1 MFWKTKPLL
10 LSLVL
15 VGSSIFLQARTAAA
29 DESDMDRDPCL
40 TDSICRAHFQRGRKL
55 SKEDN
60 YAEALVAY
68 EAAHLRRQ
76 VPWLLINI
84 GRTLHKLGRP
94 AEAASYYKRYF
105 ADEPSGPAERKQR
118 ALQFQAE
125 AEEEVAKLG
134 AIQKQNS
141 QPAPGT
147 TTGASPPPSTTPA
160 AAAGAAA
167 VVEPPPAPLSLT
179 PTPSPTPS
187 PTPKVET
194 TGRPTWL
201 WTGVAVG
208 GGVLLVGGAVGI
220 AALVQR
226 SHASSAVYV
235 GDPSAEA
242 LAAKDSARSLGIA
255 ADVLIGVGA
264 VTAGATAIAYLVK
277 TRRKEQPK
285 LAVLPALQAGAQSV
299 MVGATGAF

>member
-105 ADEPSGPAERKQR
+105 ADEPSGPPERKQR

-125 AEEEVAKLG
+125 AEEEVAKLS

-141 QPAPGT
+141 QPAPST

-160 AAAGAAA
+160 AAAI
-167 VVEPPPAPLSLT
+167 VEPPPAPLS
-179 PTPSPTPS
+179 PTPTPS

>member
-29 DESDMDRDPCL
+29 DEADMDRDPCL

-68 EAAHLRRQ
+68 EAAQLRRQ

-105 ADEPSGPAERKQR
+105 ADEPSGPPERKQR

-125 AEEEVAKLG
+125 AEEEVAKLS

-141 QPAPGT
+141 QPAPST

-160 AAAGAAA
+160 AAAI
-167 VVEPPPAPLSLT
+167 VEPPPAPLS
-179 PTPSPTPS
+179 PTPTPS

-242 LAAKDSARSLGIA
+242 LAAKDNARSLGIA

-285 LAVLPALQAGAQSV
+285 TAVLPALQAGAQSV
-299 MVGATGAF
+299 LVGATGSF

>member
-68 EAAHLRRQ
+68 EAAQLRRQ

-94 AEAASYYKRYF
+94 ADAASYYKRYF
-105 ADEPSGPAERKQR
+105 ADEPSGPPERKQR

-125 AEEEVAKLG
+125 AEEEVAKLS

-141 QPAPGT
+141 QPAPST

-160 AAAGAAA
+160 AAAI
-167 VVEPPPAPLSLT
+167 VEPPPAPLSPT
-179 PTPSPTPS
+179 PTPSPA
-187 PTPKVET
+187 PKVET

-285 LAVLPALQAGAQSV
+285 MAVLPALQAGAQSV
-299 MVGATGAF
+299 LVGATGSF

>member
-10 LSLVL
+10 LSLLL
-15 VGSSIFLQARTAAA
+15 VGSSIFLQARAAAA

-68 EAAHLRRQ
+68 EAAQLRRQ

-105 ADEPSGPAERKQR
+105 ADEPSGPPERKQR

-125 AEEEVAKLG
+125 AEEEVAKLS

-141 QPAPGT
+141 QPAPST

-160 AAAGAAA
+160 AAAI
-167 VVEPPPAPLSLT
+167 VEPPPAPLS
-179 PTPSPTPS
+179 PTPTPS

-242 LAAKDSARSLGIA
+242 LAAKDNARSLGIA

-285 LAVLPALQAGAQSV
+285 TAILPALQAGAQSV
-299 MVGATGAF
+299 LVGATGSF

>member
-15 VGSSIFLQARTAAA
+15 VGSSIFLQARAAAA

-68 EAAHLRRQ
+68 EAAQLRRQ

-125 AEEEVAKLG
+125 AEEEVAKLS

-141 QPAPGT
+141 QPAPST

-160 AAAGAAA
+160 AAAI
-167 VVEPPPAPLSLT
+167 VEPPPAPLS
-179 PTPSPTPS
+179 PTPTPS

-242 LAAKDSARSLGIA
+242 LAAKDNARSLGIA

-285 LAVLPALQAGAQSV
+285 TAVLPVLQAGAQSV
-299 MVGATGAF
+299 LVGAMGSF

>member
-68 EAAHLRRQ
+68 EAAQLRRQ

-105 ADEPSGPAERKQR
+105 ADEPSGPPERKQR

-125 AEEEVAKLG
+125 AEEEVAKLS

-141 QPAPGT
+141 QPAPST

-160 AAAGAAA
+160 AAAI
-167 VVEPPPAPLSLT
+167 VEPPPAPLS
-179 PTPSPTPS
+179 PTPTPS

-194 TGRPTWL
+194 TGRPAWL

-242 LAAKDSARSLGIA
+242 LAAKDNARSLGIA

-285 LAVLPALQAGAQSV
+285 TAVLPALQAGARSV
-299 MVGATGAF
+299 LVGATGSF

>member
-10 LSLVL
+10 LSLLL
-15 VGSSIFLQARTAAA
+15 VGSSIFLQARAAAA

-68 EAAHLRRQ
+68 EAAQLRRQ

-105 ADEPSGPAERKQR
+105 ADEPSGPPERKQR

-125 AEEEVAKLG
+125 AEEEVAKLS

-141 QPAPGT
+141 QPAPST

-160 AAAGAAA
+160 AAAI
-167 VVEPPPAPLSLT
+167 VEPPPAPLS
-179 PTPSPTPS
+179 PTPTPS

-242 LAAKDSARSLGIA
+242 LAAKDNARSLGIA

-285 LAVLPALQAGAQSV
+285 MAVLPALQAGARSV
-299 MVGATGAF
+299 LVGATGSF

>member
-68 EAAHLRRQ
+68 EAAQLRRQ

-105 ADEPSGPAERKQR
+105 ADEPSGPPERKQR

-125 AEEEVAKLG
+125 AEEEVAKLS

-141 QPAPGT
+141 QPAPST

-160 AAAGAAA
+160 AAAI
-167 VVEPPPAPLSLT
+167 VEPPPAPLS
-179 PTPSPTPS
+179 PTPTPS

-242 LAAKDSARSLGIA
+242 LAAKDNARSLGIA

-285 LAVLPALQAGAQSV
+285 TAVLPVLQAGAQSV
-299 MVGATGAF
+299 LVGATGSF

>member
-15 VGSSIFLQARTAAA
+15 VGSSIFLQARAAAA

-68 EAAHLRRQ
+68 EAAQLRRQ

-105 ADEPSGPAERKQR
+105 ADEPSGPPERKQR

-125 AEEEVAKLG
+125 AEEEVAKLS

-141 QPAPGT
+141 QPAPST

-160 AAAGAAA
+160 AAAI
-167 VVEPPPAPLSLT
+167 VEPPPAPLS
-179 PTPSPTPS
+179 PTPTPS

-242 LAAKDSARSLGIA
+242 LAAKDNARSLGIA

-285 LAVLPALQAGAQSV
+285 TAVLPALQAGAQSV
-299 MVGATGAF
+299 LVGAMGSF

>member
-10 LSLVL
+10 LSLLL

-68 EAAHLRRQ
+68 EAAQLRRQ

-105 ADEPSGPAERKQR
+105 ADEPSGPPERKQR

-125 AEEEVAKLG
+125 AEEEVAKLS

-141 QPAPGT
+141 QPAPST

-160 AAAGAAA
+160 AAAI
-167 VVEPPPAPLSLT
+167 VEPPPAPLS
-179 PTPSPTPS
+179 PTPTPS

-242 LAAKDSARSLGIA
+242 LAAKDNARSLGIA

-285 LAVLPALQAGAQSV
+285 TAVLPALQAGAQSV
-299 MVGATGAF
+299 LVGAMGSF

>member
-68 EAAHLRRQ
+68 EAAQLRRQ

-105 ADEPSGPAERKQR
+105 ADEPSGPPERKQR

-125 AEEEVAKLG
+125 AEEEVAKLS

-141 QPAPGT
+141 QPAPST

-160 AAAGAAA
+160 AAAI
-167 VVEPPPAPLSLT
+167 VEPPPAPLS
-179 PTPSPTPS
+179 PTPTPS

-242 LAAKDSARSLGIA
+242 LAAKDNARSLGIA

-285 LAVLPALQAGAQSV
+285 TAVLPALQAGAQSV
-299 MVGATGAF
+299 LVGATGSF

>member
-1 MFWKTKPLL
+1 MSWKTKPLL
-10 LSLVL
+10 LSLLL
-15 VGSSIFLQARTAAA
+15 VGGSIFAQPRVAAA
-29 DESDMDRDPCL
+29 DESDMDNDPCL
-40 TDSICRAHFQRGRKL
+40 TDSICKAHFQRGRKL

-68 EAAHLRRQ
+68 EAAQLRRQ

-84 GRTLHKLGRP
+84 ARTMHKLGRP
-94 AEAASYYKRYF
+94 AEAVSYYKRYF
-105 ADEPSGPAERKQR
+105 AAEPSGPPERKQR

-125 AEEEVAKLG
+125 AEEEVAKLS
-134 AIQKQNS
+134 ALQKQNT
-141 QPAPGT
+141 PAAQST
-147 TTGASPPPSTTPA
+147 AASTTPPPA
-160 AAAGAAA
+160 TTPATSDGAAP
-167 VVEPPPAPLSLT
+167 VVAPPPVPLRL
-179 PTPSPTPS
+179 SPTPA
-187 PTPKVET
+187 VEK

-201 WTGVAVG
+201 WTGLAVG

-226 SHASSAVYV
+226 SNASGAVYV

-285 LAVLPALQAGAQSV
+285 TAVLPALQAGAQSV
-299 MVGATGAF
+299 LVGATGSF

>member
-10 LSLVL
+10 LSLLL
-15 VGSSIFLQARTAAA
+15 VGSSIFLQARAAAA

-68 EAAHLRRQ
+68 EAAQLRRQ

-105 ADEPSGPAERKQR
+105 ADEPSGPPERKQR

-125 AEEEVAKLG
+125 AEEEVAKLS

-141 QPAPGT
+141 QPAPST

-160 AAAGAAA
+160 AAAI
-167 VVEPPPAPLSLT
+167 VEPPPAPLS
-179 PTPSPTPS
+179 PTPTPS

-242 LAAKDSARSLGIA
+242 LAAKDNARSLGIA

-285 LAVLPALQAGAQSV
+285 MAVLPVLQAGAQSV
-299 MVGATGAF
+299 LVGATGSF

>member
-68 EAAHLRRQ
+68 EAAQLRRQ

-105 ADEPSGPAERKQR
+105 ADEPSGPPERKQR

-134 AIQKQNS
+134 AIQKQNP

-160 AAAGAAA
+160 AAAI
-167 VVEPPPAPLSLT
+167 VEPPPAPLS
-179 PTPSPTPS
+179 PTPTPS

-242 LAAKDSARSLGIA
+242 LAAKDNARSLGIA

-285 LAVLPALQAGAQSV
+285 TAVLPALQAGARSV
-299 MVGATGAF
+299 LVGAAGAF

>member
-68 EAAHLRRQ
+68 EAAQLRRQ

-105 ADEPSGPAERKQR
+105 ADEPSGPPERKQR

-134 AIQKQNS
+134 AIQKQNP

-160 AAAGAAA
+160 AAAI
-167 VVEPPPAPLSLT
+167 VEPPPAPLS
-179 PTPSPTPS
+179 PTPTPS

-194 TGRPTWL
+194 TGRPAWL

-242 LAAKDSARSLGIA
+242 LAAKDNARSLGIA

-285 LAVLPALQAGAQSV
+285 TAVLPALQAGAQSV
-299 MVGATGAF
+299 LVGAMGSF

>member
-15 VGSSIFLQARTAAA
+15 VGSSIFLQARAAAA

-68 EAAHLRRQ
+68 EAAQLRRQ

-125 AEEEVAKLG
+125 AEEEVAKLS

-141 QPAPGT
+141 QPAPST

-160 AAAGAAA
+160 AAAI
-167 VVEPPPAPLSLT
+167 VEPPPAPLS
-179 PTPSPTPS
+179 PTPTPS

-194 TGRPTWL
+194 TGRPAWL

-242 LAAKDSARSLGIA
+242 LAAKDNARSLGIA

-285 LAVLPALQAGAQSV
+285 TAVLPALQAGAQSV
-299 MVGATGAF
+299 LVGATGSF

>member
-10 LSLVL
+10 LSLLL
-15 VGSSIFLQARTAAA
+15 VGSSIFLQARAAAA

-68 EAAHLRRQ
+68 EAAQLRRQ

-105 ADEPSGPAERKQR
+105 ADEPSGPPERKQR

-125 AEEEVAKLG
+125 AEEEVAKLS

-141 QPAPGT
+141 QPAPST

-160 AAAGAAA
+160 AAAI
-167 VVEPPPAPLSLT
+167 VEPPPAPLS
-179 PTPSPTPS
+179 PTPTPS

-242 LAAKDSARSLGIA
+242 LAAKDNARSLGIA

-285 LAVLPALQAGAQSV
+285 TAVLPALQAGARSV
-299 MVGATGAF
+299 LVGATGSF

>member
-68 EAAHLRRQ
+68 EAAQLRRQ

-105 ADEPSGPAERKQR
+105 ADEPSGPPERKQR

-134 AIQKQNS
+134 AIQKQNP

-160 AAAGAAA
+160 AAAI
-167 VVEPPPAPLSLT
+167 VEPPPAPLS
-179 PTPSPTPS
+179 PTPTPS

-194 TGRPTWL
+194 TGRPAWL

-242 LAAKDSARSLGIA
+242 LAAKDNARSLGIA

-285 LAVLPALQAGAQSV
+285 TAVLPVLQAGAQSV
-299 MVGATGAF
+299 LVGATGSF

>member
-15 VGSSIFLQARTAAA
+15 VGSSIFLQARAAAA

-68 EAAHLRRQ
+68 EAAQLRRQ

-105 ADEPSGPAERKQR
+105 ADEPSGPPERKQR

-125 AEEEVAKLG
+125 AEEEVAKLS

-141 QPAPGT
+141 QPAPST

-160 AAAGAAA
+160 AAAI
-167 VVEPPPAPLSLT
+167 VEPPPAPLS
-179 PTPSPTPS
+179 PTPTPS

-242 LAAKDSARSLGIA
+242 LAAKDNARSLGIA

-285 LAVLPALQAGAQSV
+285 TAVLPALQAGARSV
-299 MVGATGAF
+299 LVGATGSF

>member
-10 LSLVL
+10 LSLLL
-15 VGSSIFLQARTAAA
+15 VGSSIFLQARAAAA

-68 EAAHLRRQ
+68 EAAQLRRQ

-105 ADEPSGPAERKQR
+105 ADEPSGPPERKQR

-125 AEEEVAKLG
+125 AEEEVAKLS

-141 QPAPGT
+141 QPAPST

-160 AAAGAAA
+160 AAAI
-167 VVEPPPAPLSLT
+167 VEPPPAPLS
-179 PTPSPTPS
+179 PTPTPS

-194 TGRPTWL
+194 TGRPAWL

-255 ADVLIGVGA
+255 ADVLVGVGA

-285 LAVLPALQAGAQSV
+285 TAVLPALQAGARSV
-299 MVGATGAF
+299 LVGATGSF

>member
-60 YAEALVAY
+60 YTEALVAY
-68 EAAHLRRQ
+68 EAAQLRRQ

-105 ADEPSGPAERKQR
+105 ADEPSGPPERKQR

-125 AEEEVAKLG
+125 AEEEVAKLS

-141 QPAPGT
+141 QPAPST

-160 AAAGAAA
+160 AAAI
-167 VVEPPPAPLSLT
+167 VEPPPAPLS
-179 PTPSPTPS
+179 PTPTPS

-242 LAAKDSARSLGIA
+242 LAAKDNARSLGIA

-285 LAVLPALQAGAQSV
+285 TAVLPALQAGAQSV
-299 MVGATGAF
+299 LVGATGSF

>member
-15 VGSSIFLQARTAAA
+15 VGSSIFLQARAAAA

-68 EAAHLRRQ
+68 EAAQLRRQ

-125 AEEEVAKLG
+125 AEEEVAKLS

-141 QPAPGT
+141 QPAPST

-160 AAAGAAA
+160 AAAI
-167 VVEPPPAPLSLT
+167 VEPPPAPLS
-179 PTPSPTPS
+179 PTPTPS

-242 LAAKDSARSLGIA
+242 LAAKDNARSLGIA

-285 LAVLPALQAGAQSV
+285 TAVLPALQAGAQSV
-299 MVGATGAF
+299 LVGATGSF

>member
-15 VGSSIFLQARTAAA
+15 VGSSIFLQARAAAA

-68 EAAHLRRQ
+68 EAAQLRRQ

-105 ADEPSGPAERKQR
+105 ADEPSGPPERKQR

-125 AEEEVAKLG
+125 AEEEVAKLS

-141 QPAPGT
+141 QPAPST

-160 AAAGAAA
+160 AAAI
-167 VVEPPPAPLSLT
+167 VEPPPAPLS
-179 PTPSPTPS
+179 PTPTPS

-194 TGRPTWL
+194 TGRPAWL

-255 ADVLIGVGA
+255 ADVLVGVGA

-285 LAVLPALQAGAQSV
+285 TAVLPALQAGARSV
-299 MVGATGAF
+299 LVGATGSF

>member
-10 LSLVL
+10 LSLLL

-68 EAAHLRRQ
+68 EAAQLRRQ

-105 ADEPSGPAERKQR
+105 ADEPSGPPERKQR

-125 AEEEVAKLG
+125 AEEEVAKLS

-141 QPAPGT
+141 QPAPST

-160 AAAGAAA
+160 AAAI
-167 VVEPPPAPLSLT
+167 VEPPPAPLS
-179 PTPSPTPS
+179 PTPTPS

-242 LAAKDSARSLGIA
+242 LAAKDNARSLGIA

-285 LAVLPALQAGAQSV
+285 TAILPALQAGAQSV
-299 MVGATGAF
+299 LVGAMGSF

>member
-10 LSLVL
+10 LSLLL
-15 VGSSIFLQARTAAA
+15 VGSSIFLQARAAAA

-68 EAAHLRRQ
+68 EAAQLRRQ

-105 ADEPSGPAERKQR
+105 ADEPSGPPERKQR

-125 AEEEVAKLG
+125 AEEEVAKLS

-147 TTGASPPPSTTPA
+147 TTSASPPPSTTPA
-160 AAAGAAA
+160 AAAI
-167 VVEPPPAPLSLT
+167 VEPPPAPLS
-179 PTPSPTPS
+179 PTPTPS

-242 LAAKDSARSLGIA
+242 LAAKDNARSLGIA

-285 LAVLPALQAGAQSV
+285 TAVLPVLQAGAQSV
-299 MVGATGAF
+299 LVGATGSF

>member
-15 VGSSIFLQARTAAA
+15 VGSSIFLQARAAAA

-68 EAAHLRRQ
+68 EAAQLRRQ

-105 ADEPSGPAERKQR
+105 ADEPSGPPERKQR

-125 AEEEVAKLG
+125 AEEEVAKLS

-141 QPAPGT
+141 QPAPST

-160 AAAGAAA
+160 AAAI
-167 VVEPPPAPLSLT
+167 VEPPPAPLS
-179 PTPSPTPS
+179 PTPTPS

-285 LAVLPALQAGAQSV
+285 MAVLPVLQAGAQSV
-299 MVGATGAF
+299 LVGATGSF

>member
-68 EAAHLRRQ
+68 EAAQLRRQ

-105 ADEPSGPAERKQR
+105 ADEPSGPPERKQR

-125 AEEEVAKLG
+125 AEEEVAKLSTL
-134 AIQKQNS
+134 QKQNP
-141 QPAPGT
+141 QPAPST
-147 TTGASPPPSTTPA
+147 TTGASPPASTAPGA
-160 AAAGAAA
+160 ADGAAA
-167 VVEPPPAPLSLT
+167 VVEPPPAPLR

-226 SHASSAVYV
+226 SHASSAIYV

-285 LAVLPALQAGAQSV
+285 SAFLPTLQAGAQSV
-299 MVGATGAF
+299 LVGATGSF

>member
-10 LSLVL
+10 LSLLL

-68 EAAHLRRQ
+68 EAAQLRRQ

-105 ADEPSGPAERKQR
+105 ADEPSGPPERKQR

-134 AIQKQNS
+134 AIQKQNP
-141 QPAPGT
+141 QPAPST

-160 AAAGAAA
+160 AAAI
-167 VVEPPPAPLSLT
+167 VEPPPAPLS
-179 PTPSPTPS
+179 PTPTPS

-242 LAAKDSARSLGIA
+242 LAAKDNARSLGIA

-285 LAVLPALQAGAQSV
+285 TAVLPALQAGAQSV
-299 MVGATGAF
+299 LVGAMGSF